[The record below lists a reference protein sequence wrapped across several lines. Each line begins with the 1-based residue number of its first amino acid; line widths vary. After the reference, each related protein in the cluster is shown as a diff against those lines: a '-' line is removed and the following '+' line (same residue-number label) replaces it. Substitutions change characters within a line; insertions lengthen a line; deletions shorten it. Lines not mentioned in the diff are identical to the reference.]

1 MKKWVSRAIRNKTFH
16 WDGLTGDHNYNE
28 DAAFEPLK
36 TLLSLIDNAFY
47 PTLLSVLQLLRYFL
61 NDTSS
66 ANSVM
71 ALNQK

>member
-1 MKKWVSRAIRNKTFH
+1 MKMQ
-16 WDGLTGDHNYNE
+16 
-28 DAAFEPLK
+28 AFEPLK